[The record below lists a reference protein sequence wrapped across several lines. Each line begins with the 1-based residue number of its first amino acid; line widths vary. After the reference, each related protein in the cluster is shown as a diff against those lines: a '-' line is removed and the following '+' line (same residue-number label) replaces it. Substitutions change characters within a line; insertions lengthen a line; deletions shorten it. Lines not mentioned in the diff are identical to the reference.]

1 MTLEVHMRQMV
12 WTLWREEDGQD
23 TIEYVLLLAFIVIAA
38 TAVLGFNTNS
48 IRGIA
53 STSNSQLEAAAR
65 FAAS

>member
-12 WTLWREEDGQD
+12 WALWREEDGQEM
-23 TIEYVLLLAFIVIAA
+23 IEYALLLAFIVIAA

-48 IRGIA
+48 IRAIA
-53 STSNSQLEAAAR
+53 NTSNSQLEAAAR